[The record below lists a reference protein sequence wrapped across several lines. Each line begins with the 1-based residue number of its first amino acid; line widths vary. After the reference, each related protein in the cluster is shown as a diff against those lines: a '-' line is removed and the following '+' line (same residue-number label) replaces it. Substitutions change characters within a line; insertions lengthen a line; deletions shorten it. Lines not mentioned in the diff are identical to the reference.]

1 MRIVAR
7 LAIVAVLGWLMTV
20 LLRHAHATQSGVSS
34 DPSKMVFYYLGIV
47 GLGLVIGCVVAWS
60 LLPAI
65 GDQVGSYFY
74 NPATEIEKNPH
85 QKAMAKMAGGDFQ
98 GAVDEYARVLEKDP
112 ADTHAISEMVR
123 IYCDKLHQ
131 PEPAAALLE
140 QVIGQEHWSNDQLA
154 FLGERLVDVYWLH
167 QGDALRARAILLQL
181 AEQMPE
187 TKHAANAL
195 HRLHEID
202 RAAA

>member
-1 MRIVAR
+1 MRILAR
-7 LAIVAVLGWLMTV
+7 LAIVAVLGCLMAV
-20 LLRHAHATQSGVSS
+20 LLQHAHATQSGAGS

-47 GLGLVIGCVVAWS
+47 GLGVVIGIMVATS
-60 LLPAI
+60 LLPVL
-65 GDQVGSYFY
+65 GDLVGGYFY
-74 NPATEIEKNPH
+74 NPATEVEKNPH
-85 QKAMAKMAGGDFQ
+85 QKALAKMANGEFQ
-98 GAVDEYARVLEKDP
+98 EAAVEYNRVLEKNP
-112 ADTHAISEMVR
+112 TDTLAISEIVR

-140 QVIGQEHWSNDQLA
+140 QSLAQEHWTNDQVA

-167 QGDALRARAILLQL
+167 EHDATRARAILLQL
-181 AEQMPE
+181 AELMPE